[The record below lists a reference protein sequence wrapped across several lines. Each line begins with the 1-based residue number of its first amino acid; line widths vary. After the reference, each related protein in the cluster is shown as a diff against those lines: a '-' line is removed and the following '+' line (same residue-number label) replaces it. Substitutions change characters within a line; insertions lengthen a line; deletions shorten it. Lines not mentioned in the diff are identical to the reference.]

1 VGIVHPKRGRPRA
14 MSAIEVA
21 KMSTAKGQDAAQA
34 MIAELNQ
41 LLAEHHG
48 DDKPYAET
56 RAPAQIE
63 RGA

>member
-1 VGIVHPKRGRPRA
+1 

-48 DDKPYAET
+48 DDKPYSET
-56 RAPAQIE
+56 RAPVQLE